1 MISTLVRNLQQSDD
15 LKRWIIV
22 FQQKIAKIVSSNS
35 NHPDLVMVVA
45 LDFPDSLK
53 IAGLVA
59 ISSSSS
65 IYDRFNSLVSEQL
78 EIQAHNKA
86 VLDQSYS

>member
-1 MISTLVRNLQQSDD
+1 
-15 LKRWIIV
+15 
-22 FQQKIAKIVSSNS
+22 
-35 NHPDLVMVVA
+35 MVVA